1 MSEVTYNDLLYRIS
15 KRIDKINALEHVL
28 YVCRGKLPHGASDTI
43 RDTRSLFEKLEES
56 NYLGVGSLRVLK
68 DVLKALKEWDLH
80 EKVEN
85 FERLRGEYEK
95 LRETVIRVLEE
106 LNDME
111 RLKSAVGK
119 RKIPKES
126 KKDVRS
132 LVNFLGTDSLDLFR
146 GIFTELNNDELRTAL
161 EKYQNRRTQ
170 YEACEK
176 EEVQREA
183 ICAFVKAFGGRIKA
197 AIQVHCNWQNACGT
211 LFVIGIGRMLWNW
224 PSATDFFEN
233 FNREILPAAAR
244 LITLSEGSV
253 CFTVKAETSLALEEL
268 YERYSTGRLQRDL
281 QEFLVTDDIRQLADG
296 EEVIISVHVD
306 EKEFK
311 EALNDLE
318 KVDKEEMLFC
328 EQEEGN
334 GATDI
339 QRPVEQVIFFFFLF
353 LQNDT
358 VPDSGQTTIS
368 VDVAA
373 SQGATKI
380 KGSDEEP
387 GQATTS
393 VDPSASQD
401 ETYIKKSVQET
412 SASGPAIPP
421 NSLPHH
427 FEKGT
432 PWALADR
439 NFMKFP
445 PLTSSFIGRENV
457 VKEIVSKFTR
467 KADPLRMAVI
477 LSIPGAGKTQTAIKV
492 GHDLL
497 NCNRSVIFID
507 KQESLRQLCDEIIYE
522 ICGQYISESQDLVCR
537 AKKRLKALESD
548 VVIILDNTEDVQGKE
563 GMEFDNFVKYVV
575 EKAPSIQLIITTQKD
590 IGFTSLNVHKERL
603 EPLDSHSCAL
613 LLRESVDITEKNAQE
628 IGKLCRGIPLFLV
641 NCVALLQTS
650 FSVDAL
656 IRLLKENPIEL
667 LENSAQNVYDALG
680 LFLRNM
686 SNPLLKHLVQVSV
699 FPSSFS
705 AKHFRQVLF
714 DDNEL
719 KSESVRSQ
727 MVGLSL
733 LQRMRDEKYALHP
746 LVREY
751 CRARREILKMVEVGK
766 SAQGK
771 FNAYFIE
778 KLRTLS
784 KDFITRNSAMVAI
797 SSFRED
803 KANIMEALRNHL
815 DDKSSAEEKA
825 FGVDVAIST
834 EVLDFLSKV
843 LSPPAEC
850 LKFYQICY
858 GIAKDSGD
866 QRRLAD
872 SLTAMGFCY
881 LCDAAHLRHNPQ
893 SLDNLERAKEI
904 YEKLSKEQQNCQ
916 AHALIQCKL
925 GLCLC
930 LQGQEKD
937 KGLNLIREGIEL
949 KKKLRDPLY
958 LAAGHCDLGNAYCIL
973 DDHQKAIDIWEKETF
988 PIYQKQLGEHP
999 WTATI
1004 LHFIAVSYTAQ
1015 AQRNVD
1021 GAVKKS
1027 RDALKMR
1034 KKLLGFHQETARSH
1048 VLLSDALELQNDFKS
1063 ALKELEEALKIQ
1075 KEVLGENHNSTKD
1088 TQGKM
1093 RRIMIAIM
1101 QESN

>member
-1 MSEVTYNDLLYRIS
+1 M
-15 KRIDKINALEHVL
+15 
-28 YVCRGKLPHGASDTI
+28 
-43 RDTRSLFEKLEES
+43 
-56 NYLGVGSLRVLK
+56 
-68 DVLKALKEWDLH
+68 
-80 EKVEN
+80 
-85 FERLRGEYEK
+85 
-95 LRETVIRVLEE
+95 
-106 LNDME
+106 
-111 RLKSAVGK
+111 
-119 RKIPKES
+119 
-126 KKDVRS
+126 
-132 LVNFLGTDSLDLFR
+132 
-146 GIFTELNNDELRTAL
+146 
-161 EKYQNRRTQ
+161 
-170 YEACEK
+170 
-176 EEVQREA
+176 
-183 ICAFVKAFGGRIKA
+183 
-197 AIQVHCNWQNACGT
+197 
-211 LFVIGIGRMLWNW
+211 
-224 PSATDFFEN
+224 
-233 FNREILPAAAR
+233 
-244 LITLSEGSV
+244 
-253 CFTVKAETSLALEEL
+253 
-268 YERYSTGRLQRDL
+268 
-281 QEFLVTDDIRQLADG
+281 
-296 EEVIISVHVD
+296 
-306 EKEFK
+306 
-311 EALNDLE
+311 
-318 KVDKEEMLFC
+318 
-328 EQEEGN
+328 
-334 GATDI
+334 
-339 QRPVEQVIFFFFLF
+339 
-353 LQNDT
+353 
-358 VPDSGQTTIS
+358 
-368 VDVAA
+368 
-373 SQGATKI
+373 
-380 KGSDEEP
+380 
-387 GQATTS
+387 
-393 VDPSASQD
+393 
-401 ETYIKKSVQET
+401 
-412 SASGPAIPP
+412 
-421 NSLPHH
+421 
-427 FEKGT
+427 
-432 PWALADR
+432 
-439 NFMKFP
+439 
-445 PLTSSFIGRENV
+445 
-457 VKEIVSKFTR
+457 KEIVSKFTR

-628 IGKLCRGIPLFLV
+628 IGKLCGGIPLFLV

-858 GIAKDSGD
+858 GIAKDLGD

-872 SLTAMGFCY
+872 SLTALGFCY

-930 LQGQEKD
+930 LQVITCTLSIFLALLSTRCKFFGFLFCSFLLQFFQALFLFCKGQEKD

-958 LAAGHCDLGNAYCIL
+958 LAAGHCDLGSKYHVLSASSFPFL
-973 DDHQKAIDIWEKETF
+973 TF
-988 PIYQKQLGEHP
+988 AFMKLSPC
-999 WTATI
+999 
-1004 LHFIAVSYTAQ
+1004 S
-1015 AQRNVD
+1015 
-1021 GAVKKS
+1021 
-1027 RDALKMR
+1027 R
-1034 KKLLGFHQETARSH
+1034 KK
-1048 VLLSDALELQNDFKS
+1048 ALVVTDTTRKTRFERKVKRCRASTGIYFTKFRELKTQN
-1063 ALKELEEALKIQ
+1063 
-1075 KEVLGENHNSTKD
+1075 NHEKTRTD
-1088 TQGKM
+1088 
-1093 RRIMIAIM
+1093 
-1101 QESN
+1101 

>member
-1 MSEVTYNDLLYRIS
+1 MNCEKDPSKSLFFISENVQNNLLKRRGIACAVYFKGQLFLLTSSSAISSKGNPKKLLAEQFSPEQFGDYRLEVSLFS
-15 KRIDKINALEHVL
+15 KLGSFTLLKIDKGNENGEKGSGCVSGLNPESPSPERKRSASPF
-28 YVCRGKLPHGASDTI
+28 CGKQSFEIELKCHGNNTNIEVISGEAKITSI
-43 RDTRSLFEKLEES
+43 
-56 NYLGVGSLRVLK
+56 LG
-68 DVLKALKEWDLH
+68 APII
-80 EKVEN
+80 VEN
-85 FERLRGEYEK
+85 EH
-95 LRETVIRVLEE
+95 T
-106 LNDME
+106 NTTQ
-111 RLKSAVGK
+111 S
-119 RKIPKES
+119 
-126 KKDVRS
+126 
-132 LVNFLGTDSLDLFR
+132 
-146 GIFTELNNDELRTAL
+146 GIFS
-161 EKYQNRRTQ
+161 
-170 YEACEK
+170 
-176 EEVQREA
+176 
-183 ICAFVKAFGGRIKA
+183 
-197 AIQVHCNWQNACGT
+197 
-211 LFVIGIGRMLWNW
+211 VIGVVGLTGEKKLC
-224 PSATDFFEN
+224 PCYLDEN
-233 FNREILPAAAR
+233 
-244 LITLSEGSV
+244 TL
-253 CFTVKAETSLALEEL
+253 
-268 YERYSTGRLQRDL
+268 
-281 QEFLVTDDIRQLADG
+281 
-296 EEVIISVHVD
+296 
-306 EKEFK
+306 
-311 EALNDLE
+311 
-318 KVDKEEMLFC
+318 EMLFC

-339 QRPVEQVIFFFFLF
+339 QRPVEQ
-353 LQNDT
+353 DT

-393 VDPSASQD
+393 VDPLAFQD
-401 ETYIKKSVQET
+401 ETDIKKSVQET
-412 SASGPAIPP
+412 SASGPAIPH
-421 NSLPHH
+421 NGLPHH

-507 KQESLRQLCDEIIYE
+507 KQESLTELCDEIIYE
-522 ICGQYISESQDLVCR
+522 ICGQYLSESQDLVCR

-628 IGKLCRGIPLFLV
+628 IGKLCGGIPLFLV

-667 LENSAQNVYDALG
+667 LENSVQNVYDALG

-705 AKHFRQVLF
+705 ANYFRQVLF
-714 DDNEL
+714 DGNEL

-751 CRARREILKMVEVGK
+751 CRARREILKMVVVGK

-815 DDKSSAEEKA
+815 DDKSSAQEKA

-858 GIAKDSGD
+858 GIAEDSGD

-872 SLTAMGFCY
+872 SLTALGFCH

-904 YEKLSKEQQNCQ
+904 SEKLSKEQQNCQ

-925 GLCLC
+925 GLCFC
-930 LQGQEKD
+930 LKGQGKD

-973 DDHQKAIDIWEKETF
+973 GDHQKAIDIWEKETF
-988 PIYQKQLGEHP
+988 PIYQNQLGEHP

-1021 GAVKKS
+1021 VAVKKS

-1063 ALKELEEALKIQ
+1063 ALEELEEALKIQ

-1088 TQGKM
+1088 TQAKM
-1093 RRIMIAIM
+1093 RRIKIAIM
-1101 QESN
+1101 QDSNGKV

>member
-1 MSEVTYNDLLYRIS
+1 MES
-15 KRIDKINALEHVL
+15 KRK
-28 YVCRGKLPHGASDTI
+28 
-43 RDTRSLFEKLEES
+43 
-56 NYLGVGSLRVLK
+56 
-68 DVLKALKEWDLH
+68 
-80 EKVEN
+80 
-85 FERLRGEYEK
+85 
-95 LRETVIRVLEE
+95 
-106 LNDME
+106 
-111 RLKSAVGK
+111 
-119 RKIPKES
+119 
-126 KKDVRS
+126 
-132 LVNFLGTDSLDLFR
+132 R
-146 GIFTELNNDELRTAL
+146 GI
-161 EKYQNRRTQ
+161 
-170 YEACEK
+170 
-176 EEVQREA
+176 
-183 ICAFVKAFGGRIKA
+183 VKTPI
-197 AIQVHCNWQNACGT
+197 
-211 LFVIGIGRMLWNW
+211 
-224 PSATDFFEN
+224 
-233 FNREILPAAAR
+233 
-244 LITLSEGSV
+244 
-253 CFTVKAETSLALEEL
+253 
-268 YERYSTGRLQRDL
+268 
-281 QEFLVTDDIRQLADG
+281 
-296 EEVIISVHVD
+296 
-306 EKEFK
+306 
-311 EALNDLE
+311 
-318 KVDKEEMLFC
+318 
-328 EQEEGN
+328 EQ
-334 GATDI
+334 
-339 QRPVEQVIFFFFLF
+339 
-353 LQNDT
+353 DT

-393 VDPSASQD
+393 VDPLAFQD
-401 ETYIKKSVQET
+401 ETDIKKSVQET
-412 SASGPAIPP
+412 SASGPAIPH

-432 PWALADR
+432 PRRLADR

-507 KQESLRQLCDEIIYE
+507 KQESLTELCDEIIYE

-628 IGKLCRGIPLFLV
+628 IGKLCGGIPLFLV

-667 LENSAQNVYDALG
+667 LENSVQNVYDALG

-705 AKHFRQVLF
+705 ANYFRQVLF

-727 MVGLSL
+727 MVSLSL

-766 SAQGK
+766 SAQSK

-858 GIAKDSGD
+858 GIAEDSGD

-872 SLTAMGFCY
+872 SLTALGFCH

-904 YEKLSKEQQNCQ
+904 SEKLSKEQQNCQ

-958 LAAGHCDLGNAYCIL
+958 LAAGQCDLGNAYCIL
-973 DDHQKAIDIWEKETF
+973 GDHQKAIDIWEKETF
-988 PIYQKQLGEHP
+988 PIYQNQLGEHP

-1021 GAVKKS
+1021 VAVKKS

-1063 ALKELEEALKIQ
+1063 ALEELEEALKIK

-1088 TQGKM
+1088 TQAKM
-1093 RRIMIAIM
+1093 RRIKIAIM
-1101 QESN
+1101 QDSNGKV

>member
-1 MSEVTYNDLLYRIS
+1 
-15 KRIDKINALEHVL
+15 
-28 YVCRGKLPHGASDTI
+28 
-43 RDTRSLFEKLEES
+43 
-56 NYLGVGSLRVLK
+56 
-68 DVLKALKEWDLH
+68 
-80 EKVEN
+80 
-85 FERLRGEYEK
+85 
-95 LRETVIRVLEE
+95 
-106 LNDME
+106 
-111 RLKSAVGK
+111 
-119 RKIPKES
+119 
-126 KKDVRS
+126 
-132 LVNFLGTDSLDLFR
+132 
-146 GIFTELNNDELRTAL
+146 
-161 EKYQNRRTQ
+161 
-170 YEACEK
+170 
-176 EEVQREA
+176 
-183 ICAFVKAFGGRIKA
+183 
-197 AIQVHCNWQNACGT
+197 
-211 LFVIGIGRMLWNW
+211 
-224 PSATDFFEN
+224 
-233 FNREILPAAAR
+233 
-244 LITLSEGSV
+244 
-253 CFTVKAETSLALEEL
+253 
-268 YERYSTGRLQRDL
+268 
-281 QEFLVTDDIRQLADG
+281 
-296 EEVIISVHVD
+296 
-306 EKEFK
+306 
-311 EALNDLE
+311 
-318 KVDKEEMLFC
+318 
-328 EQEEGN
+328 
-334 GATDI
+334 
-339 QRPVEQVIFFFFLF
+339 
-353 LQNDT
+353 
-358 VPDSGQTTIS
+358 
-368 VDVAA
+368 
-373 SQGATKI
+373 
-380 KGSDEEP
+380 
-387 GQATTS
+387 
-393 VDPSASQD
+393 
-401 ETYIKKSVQET
+401 
-412 SASGPAIPP
+412 
-421 NSLPHH
+421 
-427 FEKGT
+427 
-432 PWALADR
+432 
-439 NFMKFP
+439 
-445 PLTSSFIGRENV
+445 
-457 VKEIVSKFTR
+457 
-467 KADPLRMAVI
+467 MAVI

-507 KQESLRQLCDEIIYE
+507 KQESLAELCDEIIYE

-537 AKKRLKALESD
+537 TKKRLKALESD

-628 IGKLCRGIPLFLV
+628 IGKLCGGIPLFLV

-714 DDNEL
+714 VDNEL

-858 GIAKDSGD
+858 GIAEDSGD

-872 SLTAMGFCY
+872 SLTALGFCH

-904 YEKLSKEQQNCQ
+904 SERLSKEQQNCQ

-930 LQGQEKD
+930 LQVIKCTLSIFLALLSTRCKFFGCLFCSFLLQFFQALFLFCKGQEKD

-949 KKKLRDPLY
+949 KKKLRDPVY
-958 LAAGHCDLGNAYCIL
+958 LAAGHCDLGSKY
-973 DDHQKAIDIWEKETF
+973 
-988 PIYQKQLGEHP
+988 
-999 WTATI
+999 
-1004 LHFIAVSYTAQ
+1004 
-1015 AQRNVD
+1015 
-1021 GAVKKS
+1021 
-1027 RDALKMR
+1027 
-1034 KKLLGFHQETARSH
+1034 H
-1048 VLLSDALELQNDFKS
+1048 VLFSFIISFPHFCFHEVVALFEEKRALVVTDTTRKTSFERKVNRCRASTGIYFTKFGELKTQEQPRED
-1063 ALKELEEALKIQ
+1063 EDR
-1075 KEVLGENHNSTKD
+1075 LGPANGDLTFDS
-1088 TQGKM
+1088 
-1093 RRIMIAIM
+1093 
-1101 QESN
+1101 